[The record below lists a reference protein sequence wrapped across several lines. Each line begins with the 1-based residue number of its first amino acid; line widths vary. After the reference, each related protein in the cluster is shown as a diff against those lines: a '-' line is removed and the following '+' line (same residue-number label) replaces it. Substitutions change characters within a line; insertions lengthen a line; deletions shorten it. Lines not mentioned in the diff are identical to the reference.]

1 MQRNT
6 IITPYI
12 CKYLIN
18 VCTVLIFT
26 ALIPLERIAPD
37 VGSSFKVIYHDVL
50 PEVFLWNYHYHPEIE
65 LVFVFDGIGRRHV
78 GNHVSFYEGGDLV
91 LIGANLPHSGFGY
104 GAMGMHEE
112 IVLQFKKE
120 LIQDT
125 VEFEKVNKMLKNAQ
139 FGIAFSSE
147 TKNLLS
153 PDLRVI
159 RNLPP
164 FEKYLAL
171 ISILQKLAQ
180 QTDFQLLNNSAFGQS
195 NFSKD
200 QNRVLKIF
208 EFVEKN
214 YAELINTKAVA
225 DLSHLTLPAFCNYF
239 KKNFGVSFTDF
250 LNEYRINQACQQLTE
265 GKSVSDAAFLCG
277 FNSLSYFSRTFK
289 QFKSISPREFQ
300 NKVYEK
306 KERK

>member
-1 MQRNT
+1 
-6 IITPYI
+6 
-12 CKYLIN
+12 
-18 VCTVLIFT
+18 
-26 ALIPLERIAPD
+26 LIPLERIIPD
-37 VGSSFKVIYHDVL
+37 EGSSFKVIYHDVL

-91 LIGANLPHSGFGY
+91 LIGSNLPHSGFGY
-104 GAMGMHEE
+104 GALGRHEE

-125 VEFEKVNKMLKNAQ
+125 VEFEKVNRMLKNAQ
-139 FGIAFSSE
+139 FGVAFSPE
-147 TKNLLS
+147 TKKALAE
-153 PDLRVI
+153 DFREI

-164 FEKYLAL
+164 FERYLAL
-171 ISILQKLAQ
+171 INILQKLAQ
-180 QTDFQLLNNSAFGQS
+180 QTDFQLLNNALFQQS
-195 NFSKD
+195 IFSKD
-200 QNRVLKIF
+200 QNRVLRIF

-214 YAELINTKAVA
+214 YTEVINTQSVA
-225 DLSHLTLPAFCNYF
+225 DLSNLTLPAFCNYF

-250 LNEYRINQACQQLTE
+250 LNEYRINQACRQLTE
-265 GKSVSDAAFLCG
+265 GKSVSDVAFLCG

-289 QFKSISPREFQ
+289 QFKSISPSEFQ

-306 KERK
+306 KERKK